1 MPMKIGQL
9 SRLTGCRVVTI
20 RYYEREGLLPP
31 PVRSAGNYRL
41 YDDTAAQR
49 LRFIRHCRQ
58 HGISLGEI
66 RELLRFSDRPTG
78 HCHWIN
84 ALVQRHI
91 DSVEAQIRDLEH
103 LKGHLQA
110 LLCQCSGVE
119 GERCG
124 ILRSL
129 NEGNACAHCRQR
141 WDAASAQGEPP
152 LASGENMV

>member
-1 MPMKIGQL
+1 MKIGQL
-9 SRLTGCRVVTI
+9 ARLTGCRVVTI

-31 PVRSAGNYRL
+31 PARTAGNYRL
-41 YDDTAAQR
+41 YDEAAAQR

-58 HGISLGEI
+58 HGISLEEI
-66 RELLRFSDRPTG
+66 RELLRFRDRPTG

-110 LLCQCSGVE
+110 LLRQCSGVE

-129 NEGNACAHCRQR
+129 NEGNACARCQQR
-141 WDAASAQGEPP
+141 RGAAVEQGRPP

>member
-1 MPMKIGQL
+1 MKIGQL
-9 SRLTGCRVVTI
+9 ARLTGCRVVTI

-31 PVRSAGNYRL
+31 PARTAGNYRL
-41 YDDTAAQR
+41 YDEAAAQR

-58 HGISLGEI
+58 HGISLEEI
-66 RELLRFSDRPTG
+66 RELLRFRDRPTG

-110 LLCQCSGVE
+110 LLRQCSGIE

-129 NEGNACAHCRQR
+129 NEGNACARCRQR
-141 WDAASAQGEPP
+141 RGAAVEQGRPP